1 MYEAISGDDS
11 DSRPFEARETSALIL
26 EDLNVQPQTL
36 YDIASEN
43 LRKSYDL
50 QPEQLQKVLQ
60 VSIKSIT
67 ESLTAAQLAL
77 DNSDLAELLRAV
89 HKMKGTLL
97 SLGLTVET
105 RKAGELEKDLH
116 LDVEKN
122 YQPPFDE
129 LKQSLLPLLSA
140 VEK

>member
-1 MYEAISGDDS
+1 
-11 DSRPFEARETSALIL
+11 
-26 EDLNVQPQTL
+26 VQPQTL

-50 QPEQLQKVLQ
+50 QPEQLQNVLQ

-67 ESLTAAQLAL
+67 ESLTVAQLAL
-77 DNSDLAELLRAV
+77 DNSDLADLLSAV

-97 SLGLTVET
+97 SLGLTIET
-105 RKAGELEKDLH
+105 RQAEELENDLH
-116 LDVEKN
+116 QDVEKD

-129 LKQSLLPLLSA
+129 LKQNLQPLLSA
-140 VEK
+140 EEK